1 MIIEGEKVNEYGM
14 SLNILVESYANNT
27 IRILGCSMGRSLII
41 LIDSE
46 STHYFIDELV
56 VNKIKV
62 VIRKT
67 IILAVTMVNK
77 SIMRCNLHNPLFTW
91 FI

>member
-27 IRILGCSMGRSLII
+27 IRILGCSMGMSLII

-46 STHYFIDELV
+46 STHYFIDDLV

-62 VIRKT
+62 MIRKT

-77 SIMRCNLHNPLFTW
+77 SIMRCNTYNPLFTW

>member
-27 IRILGCSMGRSLII
+27 IRTLGCSMGRSLII

>member
-27 IRILGCSMGRSLII
+27 IRILGCSMGMSLII

-46 STHYFIDELV
+46 STHYFIDDLV
-56 VNKIKV
+56 VNKIKA

-77 SIMRCNLHNPLFTW
+77 NIMRCNTYDPLFTW